1 MALQGIY
8 QIPRM
13 NFLKTDRIAFN
24 YGAMAITVAVCVA
37 IMGLWYG
44 VTMLRTQFLEI
55 GLKKQT
61 EVLRQ
66 MAEEKDKRLSY
77 AQLAGKK
84 FQAKSAEREF
94 KTIFAQPPQMAEFL
108 LEVAKQMPPQLQ
120 LVNVKLEKA
129 TEEGEYKLTIT
140 GQGKNARLVSNYTSR
155 LEDSVYFKNVKLV
168 STEHQSDKTKGAFRF
183 HIEALVFPAR

>member
-1 MALQGIY
+1 MALQDIY

-13 NFLKTDRIAFN
+13 NFLKTDRFAFN
-24 YGAMAITVAVCVA
+24 YGAMALVVGACVA

-44 VTMLRTQFLEI
+44 ATMLRTTLLEAS
-55 GLKKQT
+55 LKKQA
-61 EVLRQ
+61 EVLQQ
-66 MAEEKDKRLSY
+66 MTEEKDKRLSY

-94 KTIFAQPPQMAEFL
+94 KTIFAHPPQIAEFL
-108 LEVAKQMPPQLQ
+108 LEVAKQLPPQLQ

-129 TEEGEYKLTIT
+129 TEEGEYKLIIT
-140 GQGKNARLVSNYTSR
+140 GQGKNAHLVSNYTSR
-155 LEDSVYFKNVKLV
+155 LEDSVYFKSVKLV

-183 HIEALVFPAR
+183 HVEALVLPAL